1 MHKPDQRCTDL
12 IEVTANALSEGVVTL
27 MLMAVQ
33 RDNLELSVKKA
44 VEW

>member
-12 IEVTANALSEGVVTL
+12 IEVTANALSLDVVVL

-33 RDNLELSVKKA
+33 RGNLERSVKQA
-44 VEW
+44 VER